1 MASTGANQPDRDV
14 LTNPAELGG
23 DSSVRR
29 ILRTRVPMPFSLRS
43 HLPWKRR
50 TSWREIILAAGLPRM
65 LAVRAADVIR
75 KASLWPSE
83 RRDVARE
90 LCAHFADGLHAGR
103 TPEELFGSF
112 GAVKPAAKLIS
123 RAARRKRPLWWKTWR
138 LGLRGAAAALLLCA
152 GVYGVGFAMAMLGT
166 PRVTKAYAAELNAA
180 LTRTPES
187 ERAWPLYAGIR
198 KDLGL
203 LPEELI
209 RPLKDADGVQLTGDA
224 ASDMWP
230 QMRTHGRWPLA
241 AAWVDTR
248 QGPIERLR
256 KAAVMPTLGCPLY
269 QYKGEGS
276 PWEQTQTE
284 QGSDLT
290 HAMEVDDHTS
300 LLNILLP
307 FCSDSRFL
315 ARILVV
321 DARRGIELK
330 DAPRF
335 AGDAEALV
343 GLAMQAGE
351 NVTLIGQLVRFAILS
366 LACDVIREGLAADFL
381 DEDSLTRIGHRL
393 GATGDAGVRVTF
405 DLEKK
410 FLLDVVQ
417 RTYTDNGSGGGHLTY
432 DGLKQMYAMSDM
444 SMPNDPDAAEK
455 RKQRDLELK
464 LLSPISVLADAG
476 REETVAQAEKMY
488 AKAQTEADTPF
499 WLRGDT
505 STDLDVER
513 MNQQGTPISRKY
525 QLLALLMPAFG
536 KAGISGEQ
544 TRQVRDGTVVAIA
557 LEAYRRTH
565 GTYPT
570 TLGELAPRLLPTVPL
585 DRYDGRALK
594 YQRVGDGSSA
604 KPVVYSVGVDR
615 IDDGGVGPER
625 IGNEYS
631 MYVYR
636 GPATVK
642 AWLANPQMKMTIR
655 GDWILYDPAN
665 LNRRL
670 GNASASG
677 ATTPT
682 SNR

>member
-1 MASTGANQPDRDV
+1 MAGTDAKQPDRDV
-14 LTNPAELGG
+14 LTDPAELEGEPG
-23 DSSVRR
+23 VWRVLRR
-29 ILRTRVPMPFSLRS
+29 RVPMPFSLRS
-43 HLPWKRR
+43 LLRRKRGP
-50 TSWREIILAAGLPRM
+50 SWRDVIIAAGLPRM

-75 KASLWPSE
+75 RAGLWPSE

-90 LCAHFADGLHAGR
+90 LCAHFADGLRAGR
-103 TPEELFGSF
+103 TPEELLGSF
-112 GAVKPAAKLIS
+112 GAVKPAAKLIG

-138 LGLRGAAAALLLCA
+138 LGLKGAAAALLLCA

-166 PRVTKAYAAELNAA
+166 PRVTRAYAAELNATLMRA
-180 LTRTPES
+180 PES

-209 RPLKDADGVQLTGDA
+209 RPLKDADGAPLTGDA
-224 ASDMWP
+224 AADMWP
-230 QMRTHGRWPLA
+230 QTRTQGRWPLA
-241 AAWVDTR
+241 AAWVDAR
-248 QGPIERLR
+248 QEPIERLR
-256 KAAVMPTLGCPLY
+256 KAAAMPTLGCPLY

-290 HAMEVDDHTS
+290 RATVVDDQTS

-307 FCSDSRFL
+307 FCSDSRYL

-321 DARRGIELK
+321 DARRGIELR
-330 DAPRF
+330 DTARF
-335 AGDAEALV
+335 SDDAEAMI
-343 GLAMQAGE
+343 GLAMQVGE
-351 NVTLIGQLVRFAILS
+351 NGTLIGQLVRLAIL
-366 LACDVIREGLAADFL
+366 AQTCDVIREGLAASFL
-381 DEDSLTRIGHRL
+381 DEESLARIGHRL
-393 GATGDAGVRVTF
+393 GGTGDAAVRVTF
-405 DLEKK
+405 DLEKS

-417 RTYTDNGSGGGHLTY
+417 RTYTDNGVGGGHLTY
-432 DGLKQMYAMSDM
+432 EGLRQIYAMTEM
-444 SMPNDPDAAEK
+444 WMPNDPDAEEK
-455 RKQRDLELK
+455 RKQRELELK

-476 REETVAQAEKMY
+476 REGTVSQAEKMY
-488 AKAQTEADTPF
+488 AKAQAEADTPF

-513 MNQQGTPISRKY
+513 LNRQGTQFSRKY
-525 QLLALLMPAFG
+525 QLLGLLMPAFG
-536 KAGISGEQ
+536 KAGMSGEQ
-544 TRQVRDGTVVAIA
+544 TRQVRDGTLVAIA
-557 LEAYRRTH
+557 LEAHRRAH
-565 GTYPT
+565 GKYPA
-570 TLGELAPRLLPTVPL
+570 TLGELVPRLLPAVPL
-585 DRYDGRALK
+585 DRYDGRGVK
-594 YQRVGDGSSA
+594 YQLVGDGSDA

-615 IDDGGVGPER
+615 MDDGGFGPQR
-625 IGNEYS
+625 VGNEYS
-631 MYVYR
+631 MYQYR

-642 AWLANPQMKMTIR
+642 AWLASPQAGITIR

-670 GNASASG
+670 GAAAASN